1 MTTTTATVTYYFA
14 DSYAP
19 TAPTAITGTQPTW
32 AVGLTDGATPA
43 TNVIE
48 YILYDDTTLWDL
60 WVAWAN
66 YNKFTGNTN
75 NADYSSL
82 VFGMNGKWP
91 TLGNDVLNDGMCVVD
106 AKSGST
112 SEGAAQCIVTDKS
125 AIPATKTY
133 HCTAA

>member
-1 MTTTTATVTYYFA
+1 MCIR
-14 DSYAP
+14 DR
-19 TAPTAITGTQPTW
+19 
-32 AVGLTDGATPA
+32 
-43 TNVIE
+43 
-48 YILYDDTTLWDL
+48 

-75 NADYSSL
+75 NVDYSSL

-91 TLGNDVLNDGMCVVD
+91 TLGNDVLNDGMCIID

-112 SEGAAQCIVTDKS
+112 SEGAAQCVVTDKS

-133 HCTAA
+133 HCTSAQWTAFLTATINDAGFAATDGTETDFVAAMVTAACTE